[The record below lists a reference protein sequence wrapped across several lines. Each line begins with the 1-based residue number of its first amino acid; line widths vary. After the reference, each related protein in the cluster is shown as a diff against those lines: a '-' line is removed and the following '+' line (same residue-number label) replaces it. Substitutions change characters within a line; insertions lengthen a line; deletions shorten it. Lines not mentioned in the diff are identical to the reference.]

1 MSVDVG
7 KGSKQQRRLSG
18 VCSLGGAAVELD
30 MQFPVPVCRRGSE
43 KVQWPKGLARRR
55 RKFSRDLLRRKS
67 SPSGFKKNLLS
78 GLAVEQ

>member
-30 MQFPVPVCRRGSE
+30 MQFPSTGMSPRFGKGSMGQRACADAT
-43 KVQWPKGLARRR
+43 KILAR
-55 RKFSRDLLRRKS
+55 LAAA
-67 SPSGFKKNLLS
+67 KK
-78 GLAVEQ
+78 LAFRL